1 MTVDKR
7 QSNKAKGPTRFW
19 IIGAGRFGQLAIDR
33 ISRRFAGASITVVD
47 RQPVS
52 LAHAGITTIRQDGI
66 KWLTTMLHAN
76 APVDM
81 IVPAIPVHVAAEW
94 LVDKLKK
101 KYEIRPINIPEYWLV
116 QMPNAFRGKVGQA
129 YVSHADFRCPD
140 NCPEPEKRCTHTG
153 KPRPVDLF
161 RLLATLDFEKAL
173 PIVLRSYQ
181 LLPGVGGMYPR
192 DLIDA
197 CRIACNNNQRPLMIA
212 TACRCHGVMD
222 FIRLEEKGPAAERFS

>member
-1 MTVDKR
+1 MTVDKL

-19 IIGAGRFGQLAIDR
+19 ILGAGRFGQMAIDR
-33 ISRRFAGASITVVD
+33 ISRRIAGASITVVD
-47 RQPVS
+47 RHNIS
-52 LAHAGITTIRQDGI
+52 LDHAGITTIRQDGI

-76 APVDM
+76 APADM

-94 LVDKLKK
+94 LVYKLKE
-101 KYEIRPINIPEYWLV
+101 KYEILSINIPDSWLAR
-116 QMPNAFRGKVGQA
+116 MPNALRGKVGQT

-153 KPRPVDLF
+153 KPRPDDLF
-161 RLLATLDFEKAL
+161 RLLATLDFERAL
-173 PIVLRSYQ
+173 PLVLRSHQ
-181 LLPGVGGMYPR
+181 LLPGVGGIYPR

-197 CRIACNNNQRPLMIA
+197 WSTACNNNQRPLMIA

-222 FIRLEEKGPAAERFS
+222 FIRLEKKGAAAERFS